1 MLNQAGLIMKE
12 SVFVFGSNLA
22 GRHGK
27 GAALHAKTHYGAKQG
42 VGIGRV
48 GLSYAIPTRGRSL
61 EVLPIS
67 EIKEYVTD
75 FIFYA
80 KDNPETHFLVTR
92 FGGLA
97 GYKDKD
103 IAPMFDG
110 VPENCTMPTEWA
122 GYYITG
128 EAQCQM
134 QDS

>member
-1 MLNQAGLIMKE
+1 MQGMVMKE

-27 GAALHAKTHYGAKQG
+27 GAALHAKNHYGAKQG
-42 VGIGRV
+42 IGVGRV
-48 GLSYAIPTRGRSL
+48 GSSYAIPTRGRSL
-61 EVLPIS
+61 EVLPL
-67 EIKEYVTD
+67 EDIKTYVTE
-75 FIFYA
+75 FVEYA
-80 KDNPETHFLVTR
+80 KNNPETHFLVTR

-122 GYYITG
+122 GYVLIG
-128 EAQCQM
+128 DNVCR
-134 QDS
+134 